1 MRPTDIQ
8 YTKEHEWLRMEGDQ
22 GVIGVTDFAASE
34 LGDIVFIELPSTG
47 TKIKAGESLGSIET
61 VKAVEDL
68 YSPVSGVVVDI
79 NVKLEDNPELVN
91 EDPYGDGWL
100 VRMSGSVQEDE
111 LLTADGYRGLLEE
124 EEGA

>member
-91 EDPYGDGWL
+91 EDPFGDGWM
-100 VRMSGSVQEDE
+100 VRLQVENLEGAE
-111 LLTADGYRGLLEE
+111 LLSADEYASEIGEE
-124 EEGA
+124 

>member
-34 LGDIVFIELPSTG
+34 LGDIVYIELPGTG
-47 TKIKAGESLGSIET
+47 TSIKAGESLGSIET

-68 YSPVSGVVVDI
+68 YSPVSGVVVDV

-91 EDPYGDGWL
+91 EDPFGDGWM
-100 VRMSGSVQEDE
+100 VRLQVENLEAAE
-111 LLTADGYRGLLEE
+111 LLSADEYASEIGEE
-124 EEGA
+124 

>member
-47 TKIKAGESLGSIET
+47 ASIKAGESLGSIET

-68 YSPVSGVVVDI
+68 YSPVSGVVVDV
-79 NVKLEDNPELVN
+79 NVKLEESPELVN
-91 EDPYGDGWL
+91 EDPYGDGWM
-100 VRMSGSVQEDE
+100 VRLQVENLEGAE
-111 LLTADGYRGLLEE
+111 LLSAEE
-124 EEGA
+124 YASEIGEE

>member
-34 LGDIVFIELPSTG
+34 LGDIVYIELPGTG
-47 TKIKAGESLGSIET
+47 TSIKAGESLGSIET

-68 YSPVSGVVVDI
+68 YSPVSGVVVDV

-91 EDPYGDGWL
+91 EDPFGDGWM
-100 VRMSGSVQEDE
+100 VRLQVENLEGAE
-111 LLTADGYRGLLEE
+111 LLSAEE
-124 EEGA
+124 YASEIGEE